1 MTTRRVYYIPL
12 ALLLAA
18 AATLRPAPAG
28 AQVQLTLTPYMVKG
42 AARAPVT
49 IVEFADY
56 Q

>member
-1 MTTRRVYYIPL
+1 MTTRRVYYIPV

-18 AATLRPAPAG
+18 AAALRPAPAG
-28 AQVQLTLTPYMVKG
+28 AQVELTLTPYMVKG
-42 AARAPVT
+42 AAQAPVT

>member
-18 AATLRPAPAG
+18 AALRPAPAG
-28 AQVQLTLTPYMVKG
+28 AQVQLTVTPYMVKG